1 MAITNRHRNKDLPS
15 QKEWQERTRK
25 KIRDSGIVDKGI
37 KVLDGDLK
45 LDNGQ
50 LQVLK
55 MLLPTILPTQSEQSV
70 EQVTPAA
77 PDLESMR
84 TMLHGN
90 TELLDALGLMVKPEP
105 KAEVKTVE
113 IPQEMMDSPGISFT
127 H

>member
-1 MAITNRHRNKDLPS
+1 MAITNRHKNKDLPS

-25 KIRDSGIVDKGI
+25 KIRDSGIVEKGI
-37 KVLDGDLK
+37 KVLDGALK

-70 EQVTPAA
+70 EQVAPVA
-77 PDLESMR
+77 PDLASMR

-90 TELLDALGLMVKPEP
+90 TELLDALGLMVKPE
-105 KAEVKTVE
+105 VKPLE
-113 IPQEMMDSPGISFT
+113 ITKDMVDAPGIQFP